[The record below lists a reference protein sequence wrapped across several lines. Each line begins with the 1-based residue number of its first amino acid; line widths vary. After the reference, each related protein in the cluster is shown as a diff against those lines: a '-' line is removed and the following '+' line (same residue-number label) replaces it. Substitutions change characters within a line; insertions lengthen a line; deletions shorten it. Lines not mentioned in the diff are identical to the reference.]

1 MKKLILLI
9 VLFFS
14 LTMVG
19 QEKEED
25 IKIAVK
31 TINKERIIVGYLIV
45 YINKEHKATKTIR
58 IDTFEELKTMGV
70 MRKANGLI
78 KHKDI
83 TKELLFE
90 GEYIKN
96 GVKE

>member
-9 VLFFS
+9 VLLFS

-31 TINKERIIVGYLIV
+31 TINKERRIVGYLIV
-45 YINKEHKATKTIR
+45 YINKEHKAIKTIR
-58 IDTFEELKTMGV
+58 IDTFEELKTLNV
-70 MRKANGLI
+70 MKKANGLI

-83 TKELLFE
+83 PKDKLFE
-90 GEYIKN
+90 GEYLKN

>member
-1 MKKLILLI
+1 MKKLILLS

-19 QEKEED
+19 QNE
-25 IKIAVK
+25 KIAVK
-31 TINKERIIVGYLIV
+31 TINKEKTVVGYLIIH
-45 YINKEHKATKTIR
+45 INKEQKTVKTIR
-58 IDTFEELKTMGV
+58 VNSFKELKSMGV
-70 MRKANGLI
+70 MQKANGLI

-83 TKELLFE
+83 TKDFLFE
-90 GEYIKN
+90 GEYLKN